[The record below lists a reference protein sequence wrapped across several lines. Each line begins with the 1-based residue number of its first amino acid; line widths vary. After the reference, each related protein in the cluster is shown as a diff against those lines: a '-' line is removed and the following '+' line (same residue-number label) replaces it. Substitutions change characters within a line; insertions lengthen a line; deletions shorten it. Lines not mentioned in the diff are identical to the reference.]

1 MREEL
6 ILELTSFKE
15 TREQACSYPGV
26 VVLRV
31 NLSLSLFS
39 VLSRSCPLAEA

>member
-6 ILELTSFKE
+6 ILEFRAFKKHKW
-15 TREQACSYPGV
+15 QACSYPGV

-31 NLSLSLFS
+31 SLSLSLFS
-39 VLSRSCPLAEA
+39 VLSHSCPLAEA